1 MERSMLA
8 STCSIRFF
16 SLALVKFLSLV
27 FTALNLL
34 PSIAATAWPNR
45 SSRRHSAM
53 NWRQVARIA
62 GPLSF
67 LKSAMVLKSGARRCV
82 SHIISTL
89 RWLSR
94 SSLRLEAIWLM

>member
-1 MERSMLA
+1 MLA

-16 SLALVKFLSLV
+16 SLARVKFLSRA

-34 PSIAATAWPNR
+34 PSIAATAWVNS
-45 SSRRHSAM
+45 SSRRHRSM
-53 NWRQVARIA
+53 NCRQAARIA

-67 LKSAMVLKSGARRCV
+67 LKSAMVLKSGASRPV

-89 RWLSR
+89 RCASR
-94 SSLRLEAIWLM
+94 SSRRLEAIWLM

>member
-1 MERSMLA
+1 MLA

-34 PSIAATAWPNR
+34 PSIAATAWLNR
-45 SSRRHSAM
+45 SSRRHRSM
-53 NWRQVARIA
+53 NLRQAARIA

-67 LKSAMVLKSGARRCV
+67 LKSAMVLKSGARRPV
-82 SHIISTL
+82 SHISSTL
-89 RWLSR
+89 RWASR
-94 SSLRLEAIWLM
+94 SSRRLEAIWLM